1 MVYFFFEN
9 SDNVIWHLY
18 KNPKEFTPTVTPSP
32 PLFLDRDIKE
42 EAKNKE
48 NKGAIQV
55 THIMVT
61 CVNEV
66 VK

>member
-1 MVYFFFEN
+1 MTLVQESKGIY
-9 SDNVIWHLY
+9 SYCYPL
-18 KNPKEFTPTVTPSP
+18 P
-32 PLFLDRDIKE
+32 PPFFLDRDIKE